1 MIPGKKN
8 WKEFLMK
15 DRTGKDPWAKSK
27 NIARQLD
34 WCLVGFAILGGVL
47 VMLPLLALLNIA
59 FSQIADIPYLIEVAT
74 QKQVIN
80 AILLTFTA
88 GLVAVFIL
96 LIFGTPLAY
105 VLARTHSR
113 ANQVIESIIDLPLVL
128 PHTVAGLMVYILF
141 MQRGLIGAPFKQL
154 GIVFEDA
161 FPGIVVAM
169 IFVST
174 PFYVNSVREGFQ
186 KVPVHME
193 NVARTL
199 GATRF
204 RAFLLIVLP
213 SSVRHI
219 LNGSILAWGR
229 GISEF
234 AAIIMIAY
242 YPMVISTLIYYD
254 FTTGGIKES
263 TAVAFVM
270 IIVCLGV
277 FLALRSLTRF
287 VGRYDDRV

>member
-1 MIPGKKN
+1 
-8 WKEFLMK
+8 
-15 DRTGKDPWAKSK
+15 
-27 NIARQLD
+27 
-34 WCLVGFAILGGVL
+34 
-47 VMLPLLALLNIA
+47 LLNIA

-105 VLARTHSR
+105 VLARTHSH

-174 PFYVNSVREGFQ
+174 PFYVNSVKEGFQ

-277 FLALRSLTRF
+277 FLVLRTLTRF

>member
-1 MIPGKKN
+1 
-8 WKEFLMK
+8 MK
-15 DRTGKDPWAKSK
+15 GA
-27 NIARQLD
+27 ARQLD

-47 VMLPLLALLNIA
+47 VMLPLLALLNIT

-80 AILLTFTA
+80 AILITFAA

-113 ANQVIESIIDLPLVL
+113 VNQVIESIIDLPLVL

-213 SSVRHI
+213 SSARHI

-277 FLALRSLTRF
+277 FLVLRTLTRF